1 MPYFR
6 VCLSA
11 ETEGVV
17 AIRPARPRV
26 WGFKFACD
34 SCRETS
40 PHFVYV
46 DEAEARDSGGGG
58 TRNAVFK
65 CAFCK
70 GVLTATIDPES
81 YGRFTPDG
89 GGDLLLVEVRGAS
102 PAELELDDKWVVEA
116 EGSVFEGVDLSE
128 DWMDY
133 DEAAGAAVSVSGVS
147 VSFERAKRTKHTE
160 GGA

>member
-6 VCLSA
+6 VCLDA

-17 AIRPARPRV
+17 AIRPVRPRI
-26 WGFKFACD
+26 WGLKFDCG

-46 DEAEARDSGGGG
+46 DEREERDSGGGG

-70 GVLTATIDPES
+70 AVLTATIDTES
-81 YGRFTPDG
+81 YGKYTPGGDG
-89 GGDLLLVEVRGAS
+89 GVLLIEVRGAS
-102 PAELELDDKWVVEA
+102 PAELELDNQWVVEA
-116 EGSVFEGVDLSE
+116 EGSAFERVDLSE
-128 DWMDY
+128 DWVDY
-133 DEAAGAAVSVSGVS
+133 DEASGAPASVSGVS
-147 VSFERAKRTKHTE
+147 VRFERAKGTKH
-160 GGA
+160 G